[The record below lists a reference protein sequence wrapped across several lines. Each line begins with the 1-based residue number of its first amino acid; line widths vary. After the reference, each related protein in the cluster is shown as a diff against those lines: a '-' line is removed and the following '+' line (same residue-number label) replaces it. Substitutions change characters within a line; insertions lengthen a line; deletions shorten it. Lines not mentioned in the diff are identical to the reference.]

1 MTDQKLSAKTNKE
14 LLLLLNYRLTEV
26 EKKLKDLRISVDE
39 RATLA
44 QLSGLVSHEEFDPVK
59 KDVEDLQGIIKW
71 ITLLV
76 IAAVVGSLLKTV
88 LM

>member
-1 MTDQKLSAKTNKE
+1 MPTPKLSAKTNKE
-14 LLLLLNYRLTEV
+14 LLILLNYRLDRV
-26 EKKLKDLRISVDE
+26 EEKLKDLCGSVDE

-44 QLSGLVSHEEFDPVK
+44 QLSGLVSQEEFTPVK
-59 KDVEDLQGIIKW
+59 KDVEDLQGTIKW

-76 IAAVVGSLLKTV
+76 VAAVVGSLLKTV